1 MALNMKMYE
10 DVLENVSEGVR
21 LVSHMGQT
29 FFWNKGAE
37 DITGFGKSEMVG
49 ALCEALHLVRDEG
62 EESVCSFLC
71 PLKWTKDEN
80 RIGDIRVYLRH
91 REGHL
96 VPVIM
101 NAVALLDESGE
112 KIGIAEIFTPEAWRK
127 NALGKEAD
135 PSENTLVDRL
145 TGLCNRK
152 HAEHTLNGKMEEF
165 KRYGTRFGLLV
176 ADVDDLNMINGKHG
190 MEAGDRILSVVSRS
204 LSSTL
209 RPFDTI
215 CRWDSDEFVIL
226 AANIRNDQNMM
237 NMSNRIR
244 LLVQESSLDLGGQK
258 IKVTVSVGAAIVRQ
272 DEDEEGIM
280 ARARGLM
287 TQSKSLGKNIVTMG
301 RDFIGTK

>member
-1 MALNMKMYE
+1 MTLNIRMYE

-21 LVSHMGQT
+21 FVSQMGQT
-29 FFWNKGAE
+29 FFWNSGAE
-37 DITGFGKSEMVG
+37 EVTGFGRTEMVG

-71 PLKWTKDEN
+71 PLKWTKEEN

-91 REGHL
+91 KEGHL

-101 NAVALLDESGE
+101 NAVPLLDDRGQ
-112 KIGIAEIFTPEAWRK
+112 KIGIAEIFKPAAWNEK
-127 NALGKEAD
+127 TSKKQEG
-135 PSENTLVDRL
+135 PSENTLVDNL
-145 TGLCNRK
+145 TGLCNQR
-152 HAEHTLNGKMEEF
+152 HAEHTLKAKVEEF
-165 KRYGTRFGLLV
+165 RRYGTRFGLSV
-176 ADVDDLNMINGKHG
+176 VDVDNLGSINGKYG
-190 MEAGDRILSVVSRS
+190 KETGDRMLKMVSRS
-204 LSSTL
+204 LASTL

-226 AANIRNDQNMM
+226 ASNIRNDQNMM

-244 LLVQESSLDLGGQK
+244 LLVQESSLDHNGEKLK
-258 IKVTVSVGAAIVRQ
+258 ATVSVGAAMIRR
-272 DEDEEGIM
+272 EEGEEEIL

-287 TQSKSLGKNIVTMG
+287 KQSKSLGKNIVTMG